1 MGVEV
6 KKKAK
11 KSDQI
16 SSQTTK
22 DNGVPERAIT
32 DGFIENFFLGT
43 MKIKIYQEEIRS
55 LLKLDE

>member
-6 KKKAK
+6 EKKAK

-16 SSQTTK
+16 SSQTAK
-22 DNGVPERAIT
+22 NNGVPERAIT
-32 DGFIENFFLGT
+32 DCFITELFSRP
-43 MKIKIYQEEIRS
+43 MKIKIYQKEVRS